1 MKLWGYFRSSAAFR
15 VRIALA
21 LKGLP
26 VEHAFVHLRR
36 NEQRAPDYLAKN
48 PLGLVPTLED
58 GPVVLTQS
66 LAICEYLDE
75 THPTPPFLPADPAG
89 RARVRSL
96 AYTIACDIHP
106 VNNLRVLRYLLG
118 PLGLDKEAHNAWYRH
133 WIAVGFDGLEKL
145 LADRHAEPDCN
156 GPYCHGSMPGLA
168 DICLVPQVFN
178 AKRLASDAELEAYPT
193 IMAVFAA
200 CMAHPAF
207 QAAAPENQPD
217 FDPAP

>member
-75 THPTPPFLPADPAG
+75 THPAPPFLPADPMG

-106 VNNLRVLRYLLG
+106 VNNLRVLRYLLK
-118 PLGLDKEAHNAWYRH
+118 PLGLDKAAHDAWYRH
-133 WIAVGFDGLEKL
+133 WIAVGFEALEKL
-145 LADRHAEPDCN
+145 LSDGKA
-156 GPYCHGSMPGLA
+156 GPYCHGAVPGLA

-178 AKRLASDAELEAYPT
+178 AKRFYSDAELAAYPA

>member
-66 LAICEYLDE
+66 LAICDYLDE
-75 THPTPPFLPADPAG
+75 MHPAPPFLPADPVG
-89 RARVRSL
+89 RARVRSI

-106 VNNLRVLRYLLG
+106 INNLRVLRYLLK
-118 PLGLDKEAHNAWYRH
+118 PLGLDKAAHDAWYRH
-133 WIAVGFDGLEKL
+133 WIAVGFEALEKL
-145 LADRHAEPDCN
+145 LADGKS
-156 GPYCHGSMPGLA
+156 GPYCHGAVPGLA

-178 AKRLASDAELEAYPT
+178 AKRFYSDAELAAYPT
-193 IMAVFAA
+193 LMAVFAA

>member
-66 LAICEYLDE
+66 LAICDYLDE
-75 THPTPPFLPADPAG
+75 MHPAPPFLPADPVG
-89 RARVRSL
+89 RARVRSI

-106 VNNLRVLRYLLG
+106 INNLRVLRYLLK
-118 PLGLDKEAHNAWYRH
+118 PLGLDKAAHDAWYRH
-133 WIAVGFDGLEKL
+133 WIAVGFEALEKL
-145 LADRHAEPDCN
+145 LSDGKT
-156 GPYCHGSMPGLA
+156 GPYCHGAAPGLA

-178 AKRLASDAELEAYPT
+178 AKRFYSDAELAAYPT
-193 IMAVFAA
+193 LMAVFAA

>member
-1 MKLWGYFRSSAAFR
+1 VKLWGYFRSSAAFR

-26 VEHAFVHLRR
+26 AEHAFVHLRR
-36 NEQRAPDYLAKN
+36 NEQRAPDYLARN
-48 PLGLVPTLED
+48 PLGFVPTLED

-75 THPTPPFLPADPAG
+75 MHPEPPFLPADPVG
-89 RARVRSL
+89 RARVRAI
-96 AYTIACDIHP
+96 AYAIACDIHP
-106 VNNLRVLRYLLG
+106 VNNLRVLRYLLK
-118 PLGLDKEAHNAWYRH
+118 PLGLDKAAHDAWYRH
-133 WIAVGFDGLEKL
+133 WIAVGFEALEKL
-145 LADRHAEPDCN
+145 LSDGKT
-156 GPYCHGSMPGLA
+156 GPYCHGALPGLA

-178 AKRLASDAELEAYPT
+178 AKRLCSDAELEAYPT
-193 IMAVFAA
+193 LMAAFAA

>member
-48 PLGLVPTLED
+48 PLGLVPTFED

-75 THPTPPFLPADPAG
+75 MHPAQPFLPADPVG

-118 PLGLDKEAHNAWYRH
+118 PLGLDKDAHNAWYRH
-133 WIAVGFDGLEKL
+133 WIAVGFEALEKL
-145 LADRHAEPDCN
+145 LADGKA
-156 GPYCHGSMPGLA
+156 GPYCHGSVPGLA

-178 AKRLASDAELEAYPT
+178 AKRLASDAELAAYPT
-193 IMAVFAA
+193 IMAVFSA

-207 QAAAPENQPD
+207 QAATPENQPD